1 MIVINSAGVVNS
13 IPDRLND
20 GRYYYNVMRLKEMDI
35 RILCH
40 FCKKEFYSDILYY
53 ELMRKHKKEDLAK
66 NEKVEKVEVDEAPA
80 PKRGRPKKEG

>member
-35 RILCH
+35 RILCPI
-40 FCKKEFYSDILYY
+40 CKKEFYSVNQYY
-53 ELMRKHKKEDLAK
+53 EHMRKHKKEELAK
-66 NEKVEKVEVDEAPA
+66 NEKTEKIEVTETPV